1 MIRSKFLEKQGR
13 TEMGRE
19 LLISLGFPPLKNG
32 VTQAIFKVSG
42 KTAFSMDF
50 SNRYL
55 TGSSNALKQFSI
67 ISEHILS

>member
-32 VTQAIFKVSG
+32 VALAIFKVSG

-55 TGSSNALKQFSI
+55 IGSFNALKQFLI